1 MIPLDIVDT
10 MTRIRAYSDL
20 ICLIFGGIILTGF
33 LIYQIYKLFKR
44 K

>member
-20 ICLIFGGIILTGF
+20 ISIILGGIILAGF
-33 LIYQIYKLFKR
+33 LIYQICKLFKR